1 MTRTFSR
8 SEKLVIASH
17 NPGKVSEIRALLTPL
32 RIEVIGADELG
43 LTEPEET
50 GKTFTENAELKAR
63 LAAEASGLPAL
74 ADDSGMALSAL
85 GGAPGIYSARWAG
98 PEKDFS
104 AAIQR
109 VNDALL
115 MTGSLDRSCS
125 FVCVLS
131 LAWPDGHIESFE
143 GRVSGAAVFP
153 PRGTNGFGYDP
164 IFQPTGY
171 NLTFGEMVPQDKH
184 AMSHRAHAFSQLLE
198 QCLLPA

>member
-1 MTRTFSR
+1 MTRIFRR

-17 NPGKVSEIRALLTPL
+17 NPGKVFEIGALLKPL
-32 RIEVIGADELG
+32 RIDVVGAGELG
-43 LTEPEET
+43 LIEPEET

-74 ADDSGMALSAL
+74 SDDSGMAVSAL

-98 PEKDFS
+98 PKKDFS
-104 AAIQR
+104 AAIKR

-115 MTGSLDRSCS
+115 MTGSSDRSCS
-125 FVCVLS
+125 FICVLS

-143 GRVSGAAVFP
+143 GRVSGTAVFP
-153 PRGTNGFGYDP
+153 PRGSHGFGYDP

-171 NLTFGEMVPQDKH
+171 DVTFGEMVPQDKH

-198 QCLLPA
+198 QCLIPA

>member
-43 LTEPEET
+43 LIEPEET

-171 NLTFGEMVPQDKH
+171 NLTFGEMVPRDKH

-198 QCLLPA
+198 QCLLPT

>member
-1 MTRTFSR
+1 MTRIFSR

-17 NPGKVSEIRALLTPL
+17 NPGKVSEIRALLKPL
-32 RIEVIGADELG
+32 RIDVVRADELG
-43 LTEPEET
+43 LIEPEET

-63 LAAEASGLPAL
+63 LAAETSGLPAL
-74 ADDSGMALSAL
+74 SDDSGMAVSAL

-98 PEKDFS
+98 PKKDFS
-104 AAIQR
+104 AAIKR

-115 MTGSLDRSCS
+115 MTGSSDRSCS
-125 FVCVLS
+125 FICVLS

-143 GRVSGAAVFP
+143 RRVSGTAVFP
-153 PRGTNGFGYDP
+153 PRGSHGFGYDP

-171 NLTFGEMVPQDKH
+171 DLTFGEMVPQDKH

-198 QCLLPA
+198 QCLIPA

>member
-1 MTRTFSR
+1 MTRIFSH

-17 NPGKVSEIRALLTPL
+17 NPGKVSEIRALLKPL
-32 RIEVIGADELG
+32 RIDVVGADELG
-43 LTEPEET
+43 LIEPEET

-74 ADDSGMALSAL
+74 SDDSGMAVSAL

-98 PEKDFS
+98 PKKDFS
-104 AAIQR
+104 AAIKR

-115 MTGSLDRSCS
+115 MTGSSDRSCS
-125 FVCVLS
+125 FICVLS

-143 GRVSGAAVFP
+143 GGGSGPAVLP
-153 PRGTNGFGYDP
+153 PRGSHGFGYDP

-171 NLTFGEMVPQDKH
+171 DLTFGEMVPQDKH

-198 QCLLPA
+198 QCLIPA